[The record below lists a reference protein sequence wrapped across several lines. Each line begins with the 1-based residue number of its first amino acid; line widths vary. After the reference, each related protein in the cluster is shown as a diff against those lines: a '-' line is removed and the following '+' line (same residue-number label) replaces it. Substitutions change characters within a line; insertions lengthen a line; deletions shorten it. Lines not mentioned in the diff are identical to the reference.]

1 MHVVQSPEEKE
12 VKVSKANASRIVLID
27 LPRYLEEEE
36 EEEESLNPG
45 WISVFTPI
53 RTHPLVAFTSTTAAA
68 SYY

>member
-36 EEEESLNPG
+36 ESLNPG

-68 SYY
+68 SYYY

>member
-36 EEEESLNPG
+36 ESLNPG